1 MAGIEDMRVVLEGEI
16 GPFEKA
22 LQQADSALGTFEK
35 SAGDKLGKV
44 DKAMGALGSGGG
56 AAKGLAALHPKVLLA
71 QVGVEGLAKG
81 LAFLAGSVDG
91 DGGLSKAATQVETLK
106 TELQA
111 ANGPMEML
119 TAAFTFASGMV
130 ETFGESVSVSEDGVV
145 KLKHATEAAGAVL
158 GEEWAKVRAAAVAA
172 LDVVVARIAEAKA
185 AMASLPEALAYA
197 GQALQ
202 SAFAALQA
210 MFDAFWRS
218 MAATMHVHALDL
230 VEGLIGLVNRALA
243 QIAALINGTID
254 LINRIP
260 GIKIDVEVGAPR
272 IPNPLEGAAER
283 AREEYRKAGVTLGQ
297 DLVKGAVD
305 YVAGETGLVKRIME
319 KARELA
325 EKTEEDEDDEEG
337 AATKKASDKARRAA
351 EQVAEVYRRALQAQG
366 DYLSA
371 VEIGHAKELAR
382 FVAMKKEG
390 LLTEEQFQRARE
402 SLEMVRGERIIQA
415 RERMH
420 QREMQL
426 TRRTEALEA
435 LKRYTEVVIMEYER
449 EAAKQDEMLEHKRW
463 SEARYQEARA
473 NLAIVAAKKLA
484 EAAEREFAQVRE
496 MTNAVASSMERAF
509 TNFMETGKL
518 DFREFARSV
527 MADIARI
534 AFRAAILNTL
544 FGQSGQGFGALGSL
558 LGLPAGIPGR
568 AAGGPVTA
576 GRPYMVGER
585 GPELFIPR
593 VSGSIAPNHAL
604 AGSGGGGVN
613 VSMPITIDA
622 RGAYPESIQD
632 IRREVDR
639 LEASLPRR
647 IVTTVADA
655 RARRVLR

>member
-16 GPFEKA
+16 GPFEQA
-22 LQQADSALGTFEK
+22 LQKADAALGKFE
-35 SAGDKLGKV
+35 GDATKKLEGV
-44 DKAMGALGSGGG
+44 DKALGSVG
-56 AAKGLAALHPKVLLA
+56 AGKGAKGLAALHPKAMLA
-71 QVGVEGLAKG
+71 SVGIDGLAKG
-81 LAFLAGSVDG
+81 LAFLAGNVDG
-91 DGGLSKAATQVETLK
+91 DGGLSKAAAQVETLK
-106 TELQA
+106 SELQA
-111 ANGPMEML
+111 ADGPMQML
-119 TAAFTFASGMV
+119 SAAFAFASGMV

-145 KLKHATEAAGAVL
+145 KLKHAAEAAAGVL
-158 GEEWAKVRAAAVAA
+158 GEEWAKVRAAAVVA
-172 LDVVVARIAEAKA
+172 LDGVLAKINEAKA
-185 AMASLPEALAYA
+185 SMSSLPEAMAYA
-197 GQALQ
+197 SNALREGFQALLRILEGAAR
-202 SAFAALQA
+202 SIAATYHLVAIDLAEAMVSLVNGAFAKIETLVNGTLALL
-210 MFDAFWRS
+210 DKIPGVS
-218 MAATMHVHALDL
+218 LDL
-230 VEGLIGLVNRALA
+230 QVAI
-243 QIAALINGTID
+243 
-254 LINRIP
+254 
-260 GIKIDVEVGAPR
+260 PR
-272 IPNPLEGAAER
+272 IPNPLEGVGEK
-283 AREEYRKAGVTLGQ
+283 AREEYRKAGVVLGQ
-297 DLVKGAVD
+297 DLVDGVTS
-305 YVAGETGLVKRIME
+305 YVAGEAGLVKRIMD
-319 KARELA
+319 KAREIA
-325 EKTEEDEDDEEG
+325 TKTEDEDDDEEDT
-337 AATKKASDKARRAA
+337 AKKVSDKARRAV
-351 EQVAEVYRRALQAQG
+351 EQVAEAYRRALQAQG

-382 FVAMKKEG
+382 FVDLKKQG
-390 LLTEEQFQRARE
+390 LLTEEQYQRARE
-402 SLEMVRGERIIQA
+402 SLEIVRGERIIQA

-585 GPELFIPR
+585 GPELFVPR
-593 VSGSIAPNHAL
+593 VSGSIVPNHAL
-604 AGSGGGGVN
+604 GNAGGGPVS
-613 VSMPITIDA
+613 VSMPIVIDA
-622 RGAYPESIQD
+622 RGAYPESIAD
-632 IRREVDR
+632 IRREVQR
-639 LEASLPRR
+639 LEVSIPGKVL
-647 IVTTVADA
+647 TTVVDA
-655 RARRVLR
+655 RARRMLR